1 LAPVYSIWLFH
12 LPKMISIV
20 LSNSDICLFYQTFY
34 YMLIKNDEFH
44 PIAFLLS
51 KPFFHFFNF
60 GTENIGLYSVEMSH
74 MINYLIINEKLGGQ
88 STFKCFIN
96 LEVQGKYL
104 IALVQIYLLSPIYPI
119 LFRQL

>member
-1 LAPVYSIWLFH
+1 
-12 LPKMISIV
+12 
-20 LSNSDICLFYQTFY
+20 
-34 YMLIKNDEFH
+34 MLIKNDEFH

-88 STFKCFIN
+88 STFKCFI
-96 LEVQGKYL
+96 
-104 IALVQIYLLSPIYPI
+104 
-119 LFRQL
+119 